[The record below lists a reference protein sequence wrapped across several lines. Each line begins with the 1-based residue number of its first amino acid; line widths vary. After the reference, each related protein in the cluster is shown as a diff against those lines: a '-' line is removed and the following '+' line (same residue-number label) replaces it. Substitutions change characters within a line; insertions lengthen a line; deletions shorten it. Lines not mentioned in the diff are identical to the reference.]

1 MGSNSRPLGD
11 ALCRRQLAAK
21 EAEAADAA
29 ASLAAVE
36 ERVAAATAHYDK
48 ALQRLADDRAAL
60 AAETAERD
68 AAQAELEAEAAA
80 TAEAAAE
87 AREEQ
92 QLLEQHVG
100 LFEGVFIGQIALLH
114 VASCGCL
121 HEVQAHL
128 CGHRVRSQI
137 RVHAQDPASRWALR
151 TCSAPHMHLQHQ
163 PCCCSCTGRVLK
175 QWQTIVRTDCAG
187 GRGTGGCG
195 RFHGA
200 GGADARAGG
209 GGAATGRP
217 AVAAARH
224 RAGCRRRLAGAD
236 WLVSSGTVP
245 FEALW

>member
-1 MGSNSRPLGD
+1 M
-11 ALCRRQLAAK
+11 AAK

-29 ASLAAVE
+29 ASLAAVDE
-36 ERVAAATAHYDK
+36 LVAAATKHYDK

-100 LFEGVFIGQIALLH
+100 LFGRDFIGQIALLH
-114 VASCGCL
+114 GASCGCL
-121 HEVQAHL
+121 HELQAHL
-128 CGHRVRSQI
+128 CGHHVRSHI

-175 QWQTIVRTDCAG
+175 QWQTIVRTIAQAAEALEVAG
-187 GRGTGGCG
+187 DFTAQAERMRAQVEAEQRLGGLLSRLRTAEQAADAELQVRIGLCHLVPFRSKPCG
-195 RFHGA
+195 R
-200 GGADARAGG
+200 
-209 GGAATGRP
+209 
-217 AVAAARH
+217 V
-224 RAGCRRRLAGAD
+224 L
-236 WLVSSGTVP
+236 
-245 FEALW
+245 